1 MFGRRSHSAEYKAHI
16 ASPEWAAIRKAA
28 LERARHRC
36 QFCGLSRDRLRL
48 IGRHLEVHHNNYR
61 NLGKE
66 QPEDL
71 IVLCAGG
78 RGACHALADKQRR
91 AHSHARRDRRR
102 RRGRG
107 RGRRRSLG
115 VLRLPIGFLLAAG
128 GLKLA
133 AIVLPAFS

>member
-1 MFGRRSHSAEYKAHI
+1 MLGRRSHSAEYKAHI
-16 ASPEWAAIRKAA
+16 ASPEWRAIRKAA
-28 LERARHRC
+28 LERACYRC

-71 IVLCAGG
+71 VVLCAGG
-78 RGACHALADKQRR
+78 RGACHAVADKQRR
-91 AHSHARRDRRR
+91 ANSRARRDRKR

-107 RGRRRSLG
+107 RRRRSLG
-115 VLRLPIGFLLAAG
+115 VLRLPVGFLLAAA

-133 AIVLPAFS
+133 AIVLPAVS